1 MNKETKKK
9 LITALCIVLIAFMVI
24 GPVAG
29 IIASLI

>member
-1 MNKETKKK
+1 MSKENKKK

-29 IIASLI
+29 IIASIL

>member
-1 MNKETKKK
+1 MSKENKKK

-29 IIASLI
+29 IIASII